1 MMDFFNGLSI
11 SDIILARE
19 YSDILKG
26 MNLELARR
34 NYSQIAQTPG
44 QNTVA
49 SLALFKAMVNG
60 LSSMSASISGVGANR
75 ALKKNMTD
83 MIANIQTLSKKLV
96 NTTTGI

>member
-11 SDIILARE
+11 SDIILASE
-19 YSDILKG
+19 YSEVLKAL
-26 MNLELARR
+26 NLELARR
-34 NYSQIAQTPG
+34 NYSKVTQTPG

-49 SLALFKAMVNG
+49 SLALFKAMVN
-60 LSSMSASISGVGANR
+60 SMSKMSASISGVGANR

-96 NTTTGI
+96 NTTTGK